1 VRFILVNTILSFL
14 IQIKND
20 VLTLASYVINHCIF
34 LDFTRLKLV
43 QGKKGEE
50 NEEKENTPYNAA
62 KDNDITAQ
70 YDAQDDADV
79 VF

>member
-1 VRFILVNTILSFL
+1 MLSMFFI
-14 IQIKND
+14 
-20 VLTLASYVINHCIF
+20 
-34 LDFTRLKLV
+34 DFTRLKLV

>member
-1 VRFILVNTILSFL
+1 MRFILVNTILSFL

-20 VLTLASYVINHCIF
+20 VLILASYVINIF
-34 LDFTRLKLV
+34 FIDFTRLKLV